1 MQFPTGG
8 DALGRVHDPVHN
20 RLIWCESKTDSKVWM
35 KEEMKAAPA
44 VFFLCNMPRI
54 RRYGA
59 IFVSWIFGSEGR
71 KSSARSAFDFTR
83 VYNEKIRERVSVTDC
98 EAGRIFE
105 SVMKMV
111 SSCYKKKEG
120 LHKKEDK
127 MNNKRFSPHNMAMI
141 GMLSAIS
148 FILMFLEFS
157 IPIMP
162 SFIKLDLSELPALIG
177 AFAMGPAE
185 GVLICLFKNLI
196 HLMRTSTGG
205 VGELSNF
212 ILGAIFVFVAGLIYK
227 LHKNRKGALIGS
239 LVGALAM
246 AVISVI
252 SNYFLVYPFYTNFM
266 PMEAIIAAYQA
277 IYPGT
282 KNLLQ
287 ALVIF
292 NMPFTFVKG
301 LLDVLV
307 TFLIYKRI
315 SPIIKGNR

>member
-1 MQFPTGG
+1 
-8 DALGRVHDPVHN
+8 
-20 RLIWCESKTDSKVWM
+20 
-35 KEEMKAAPA
+35 
-44 VFFLCNMPRI
+44 
-54 RRYGA
+54 
-59 IFVSWIFGSEGR
+59 
-71 KSSARSAFDFTR
+71 
-83 VYNEKIRERVSVTDC
+83 
-98 EAGRIFE
+98 
-105 SVMKMV
+105 
-111 SSCYKKKEG
+111 
-120 LHKKEDK
+120 
-127 MNNKRFSPHNMAMI
+127 MNNKRFSPRNMAMI

-177 AFAMGPAE
+177 AFAMGPVE

-212 ILGAIFVFVAGLIYK
+212 ILGAVFVFVAGLIYK

-239 LVGALAM
+239 FVGALAM

-307 TFLIYKRI
+307 TFLIYK
-315 SPIIKGNR
+315 GNR

>member
-1 MQFPTGG
+1 MSSLWQTVSENVVFVLEFL
-8 DALGRVHDPVHN
+8 ALIVVMF
-20 RLIWCESKTDSKVWM
+20 LIAYVIE
-35 KEEMKAAPA
+35 KA
-44 VFFLCNMPRI
+44 VKKKN
-54 RRYGA
+54 
-59 IFVSWIFGSEGR
+59 S
-71 KSSARSAFDFTR
+71 DT
-83 VYNEKIRERVSVTDC
+83 ERVLATRKIV
-98 EAGRIFE
+98 
-105 SVMKMV
+105 V
-111 SSCYKKKEG
+111 
-120 LHKKEDK
+120 
-127 MNNKRFSPHNMAMI
+127 I
-141 GMLSAIS
+141 GVFSAIAA
-148 FILMFLEFS
+148 ILMVLEF
-157 IPIMP
+157 PVPFAP
-162 SFIKLDLSELPALIG
+162 SFYGLDFSELPALIG

-212 ILGAIFVFVAGLIYK
+212 ILGAVFVFVAGLIYK

-239 LVGALAM
+239 FVGALAM